1 VSFEAPFVLLALLLV
16 PAAAAAYLL
25 ADRAGER
32 AAAAFAT
39 PATRPSV
46 APVGPGWRRHAPMAA
61 YALALAGL
69 IAALARP
76 QATVA
81 VQEQRAAVVLAT
93 DQSGSMRATDV
104 APSRLEAARAA
115 ARDFLDDVP
124 EELAVGAVFFDRAV
138 RGVVPPTLEREAL
151 RERLDALRP
160 LGGTATGNALAAG
173 LRLLERRRRDSDGK
187 RAPGA
192 IVLLSDGVST
202 QGRDPLDAAREAAAA
217 GVRIYT
223 VTLGTAGGTIE
234 EPRPGGGTR
243 LRPVPPP
250 DTETLDEIA
259 RITRA
264 RAYTVSDRLE
274 LDRIYEELG
283 SQISTRPEKR
293 EITGAFAGV
302 AGLLL
307 VGGGAMSLRW
317 FGRLP

>member
-1 VSFEAPFVLLALLLV
+1 MSFEAPLVLLALLIV
-16 PAAAAAYLL
+16 PLAAAAYLL
-25 ADRAGER
+25 ADRAGKR

-39 PATRPSV
+39 APTRPSV
-46 APVGPGWRRHAPMAA
+46 APVDPGWRRHAPIAA

-76 QATVA
+76 QATIA

-93 DQSGSMRATDV
+93 DQSGSMGATDV

-115 ARDFLDDVP
+115 GRDFLSDVP
-124 EELAVGAVFFDRAV
+124 DELAVGAVFFDSTV
-138 RGVVPPTLEREAL
+138 RVVVPPTLERDGL
-151 RERLDALRP
+151 RDRLDAMRP
-160 LGGTATGNALAAG
+160 LGGTATGDALAAS
-173 LRLLERRRRDSDGK
+173 LRLLERRRREADGK

-202 QGRDPLDAAREAAAA
+202 QGRDPLDAARQAAAD

-243 LRPVPPP
+243 LRPVLPP
-250 DTETLDEIA
+250 DTETLARIA
-259 RITRA
+259 RVTGG
-264 RAYTVSDRLE
+264 RAYAVEDRLE
-274 LDRIYEELG
+274 LDRVYEELG
-283 SQISTRPEKR
+283 SEVGTRREKR
-293 EITGAFAGV
+293 EITGGFA
-302 AGLLL
+302 AAAALLL